1 MMSEDK
7 IANLLGLAKRASA
20 LITGN
25 DACMQAIR
33 SGAGKARLAIV
44 AKDTGGNAMKK
55 YHDKCKSFGVP
66 LIEMFDKERLGRAV
80 GKEHGA
86 IVVITDKGFAGR
98 ILQLASEADGSGAV

>member
-1 MMSEDK
+1 MSEEK

-33 SGAGKARLAIV
+33 SGAGKALLAIV

-55 YHDKCKSFGVP
+55 YHDKCKTFGVP
-66 LIEMFDKERLGRAV
+66 LIELFDKERLGRAL

-98 ILQLASEADGSGAV
+98 ILQLASELDGSVAD

>member
-1 MMSEDK
+1 MSEEK
-7 IANLLGLAKRASA
+7 IANLLGLAKRASG

-33 SGAGKARLAIV
+33 SGAGKALLAIV
-44 AKDTGGNAMKK
+44 ATDTGDNAMKK

-66 LIEMFDKERLGRAV
+66 LLKMFDKERLGRAV

-86 IVVITDKGFAGR
+86 IVVITDKGFANR
-98 ILQLASEADGSGAV
+98 ILQLSDELDGSEAD